1 MADGIRVNAVNPGTA
16 DTPWVARLLDV
27 APDPSAE
34 RAALEARQPHG
45 RLVYGGG
52 GGGRSGLP
60 GLARGRVD
68 HRHRAGGG
76 RRDGRTAPASPDVS
90 TPTGRA
96 CQRRA
101 GRRRTGQPDLGQ
113 ADPAPALDA
122 HVHVWDLA
130 ARPQPWTDGLPVLQ
144 RSFGLDDVAGDLRAA
159 GQDGVIVVQT
169 VASAAETRELLAL
182 AAAQPLVAGVVG
194 WADLSRPDPADQL
207 LAAQAAPGGRALV
220 GVRHQLQEEPDQEWL
235 ARPQVR
241 DGLRAVAAA
250 GLAYDLV
257 ISPGQ
262 LPLVTETVT
271 ALPEVRF
278 VLDHAG
284 KPPIAAGNLGG
295 GKAAAWTGGM
305 AAWAADLRALA
316 AWPNVAVKL
325 SGLVTEADWESWTP
339 AQLGPVM
346 EYVLAQFGPDRTMVG
361 SDWPVCLLAASYAQ
375 VMAAVAPVL
384 DGLTPAERTAVR
396 GGTARA
402 WYRLDE
408 HRPGA

>member
-1 MADGIRVNAVNPGTA
+1 
-16 DTPWVARLLDV
+16 
-27 APDPSAE
+27 
-34 RAALEARQPHG
+34 
-45 RLVYGGG
+45 
-52 GGGRSGLP
+52 
-60 GLARGRVD
+60 
-68 HRHRAGGG
+68 
-76 RRDGRTAPASPDVS
+76 VS
-90 TPTGRA
+90 TPTGPEPA
-96 CQRRA
+96 SA
-101 GRRRTGQPDLGQ
+101 GRADAGPASPTSARRDR
-113 ADPAPALDA
+113 APALDA

-194 WADLSRPDPADQL
+194 WAGLSGPDPAGQL

-295 GKAAAWTGGM
+295 GKVAAWTGGM
-305 AAWAADLRALA
+305 AAWGADLRALA
-316 AWPNVAVKL
+316 ALPNVAVKL
-325 SGLVTEADWESWTP
+325 SGLVTEADWASWTP

-384 DGLTPAERTAVR
+384 DGLTPAQRTAVR

-408 HRPGA
+408 HQPGA

>member
-1 MADGIRVNAVNPGTA
+1 MT
-16 DTPWVARLLDV
+16 
-27 APDPSAE
+27 
-34 RAALEARQPHG
+34 
-45 RLVYGGG
+45 
-52 GGGRSGLP
+52 
-60 GLARGRVD
+60 
-68 HRHRAGGG
+68 
-76 RRDGRTAPASPDVS
+76 
-90 TPTGRA
+90 
-96 CQRRA
+96 
-101 GRRRTGQPDLGQ
+101 
-113 ADPAPALDA
+113 DPADLPSRGPTLDA

-182 AAAQPLVAGVVG
+182 AAAQRLVAGVVG
-194 WADLSRPDPADQL
+194 WAGLSRPDPADQL

-262 LPLVTETVT
+262 LPLVTATVT

-284 KPPIAAGNLGG
+284 KPPIAAGNPGG
-295 GKAAAWTGGM
+295 GKSAAWTGGM

-316 AWPNVAVKL
+316 ALPNVAVKL
-325 SGLVTEADWESWTP
+325 SGLVTEADWDSWTP

-361 SDWPVCLLAASYAQ
+361 SDWPVCLLAASYGQ
-375 VMAAVAPVL
+375 VMAAVAQVL

>member
-1 MADGIRVNAVNPGTA
+1 M
-16 DTPWVARLLDV
+16 
-27 APDPSAE
+27 
-34 RAALEARQPHG
+34 
-45 RLVYGGG
+45 
-52 GGGRSGLP
+52 
-60 GLARGRVD
+60 
-68 HRHRAGGG
+68 
-76 RRDGRTAPASPDVS
+76 
-90 TPTGRA
+90 
-96 CQRRA
+96 
-101 GRRRTGQPDLGQ
+101 
-113 ADPAPALDA
+113 
-122 HVHVWDLA
+122 HVWDLA

-144 RSFGLDDVAGDLRAA
+144 RSFGLDDVAADLRAA

-207 LAAQAAPGGRALV
+207 LAAQAAPGGHALV

-295 GKAAAWTGGM
+295 GKG
-305 AAWAADLRALA
+305 
-316 AWPNVAVKL
+316 
-325 SGLVTEADWESWTP
+325 
-339 AQLGPVM
+339 
-346 EYVLAQFGPDRTMVG
+346 
-361 SDWPVCLLAASYAQ
+361 
-375 VMAAVAPVL
+375 
-384 DGLTPAERTAVR
+384 
-396 GGTARA
+396 
-402 WYRLDE
+402 RLDRGRRRGPRTCGRW
-408 HRPGA
+408 RPGRTWR